1 MIEDDPTNS
10 GPLATYL
17 DSQPRKLSL
26 TPPIERANV
35 TTHQPDNHKMKPT
48 ADQFASKIRPAWD
61 NAKNCN
67 DGILN
72 AIEAWESIR
81 PTEDDGHM
89 PGSLRAMVQEKCD
102 TIEALRA
109 EVATLKAS
117 LPEWIPVAERRP
129 EPVDA
134 DNYDYVL
141 WLTKGVIGHQKW
153 DMAPK
158 DDFQPTHWMSL
169 DSVVKL
175 PKRQAPTPEE
185 IEQKALDA
193 AWADFITQFSG
204 ESSTK
209 PDKIFTAGW
218 KAARAK

>member
-17 DSQPRKLSL
+17 DSHPRKLSL

-48 ADQFASKIRPAWD
+48 EDQVEICRETYRQHNGDGTASWTK
-61 NAKNCN
+61 
-67 DGILN
+67 
-72 AIEAWESIR
+72 AIEKWEEIR
-81 PTEDDGHM
+81 SADPE
-89 PGSLRAMVQEKCD
+89 
-102 TIEALRA
+102 IEALHA
-109 EVATLKAS
+109 EVAALKAS

-129 EPVDA
+129 TVDDA

-153 DMAPK
+153 NMAPK

-175 PKRQAPTPEE
+175 PKRPAPTPEE

-193 AWADFITQFSG
+193 AWEETCG
-204 ESSTK
+204 TK
-209 PDKIFTAGW
+209 YRHDGFDLFEAGW